1 MVKNVLLVEGVGLVR
16 VGVRLVAG
24 GLGRVEG
31 GRAPNTLRDGLL
43 LDVVLGVVVLLLW
56 FRIYSDEILR
66 DVRLAVP
73 VVVGNRVRRA
83 GHFRD
88 FPRVVRRLALEARL
102 DPVADGELRLWRR
115 RW

>member
-16 VGVRLVAG
+16 VGVRLMAG
-24 GLGRVEG
+24 GLGRVETG
-31 GRAPNTLRDGLL
+31 GGADALGDGLL
-43 LDVVLGVVVLLLW
+43 LDVVLRVVVLLLR
-56 FRIYSDEILR
+56 FGVDSDQVLLHIGFS
-66 DVRLAVP
+66 VP

-102 DPVADGELRLWRR
+102 DSISDGELRLGS
-115 RW
+115 